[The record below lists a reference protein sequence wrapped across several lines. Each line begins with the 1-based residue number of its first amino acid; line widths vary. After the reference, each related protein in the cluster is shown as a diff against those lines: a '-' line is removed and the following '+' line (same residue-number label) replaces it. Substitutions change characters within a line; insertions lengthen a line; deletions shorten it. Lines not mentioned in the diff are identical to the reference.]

1 MLVNKKLAFCTV
13 GERIHLC
20 NIILCNHSEAR
31 SSTEQKINKKEDENG
46 IEEHTSL
53 ISSIVCDLN
62 GILAKVFIF
71 RFNKSWTFTYPSLR
85 IFKFNSVAIW
95 RKIRV
100 LNNYKKGIKKKKKSS
115 EFLVWLHSRV
125 LKNPIQYGIHFSHYR

>member
-31 SSTEQKINKKEDENG
+31 SSTEQKKNKKEDENG

-71 RFNKSWTFTYPSLR
+71 RFNKS
-85 IFKFNSVAIW
+85 
-95 RKIRV
+95 
-100 LNNYKKGIKKKKKSS
+100 
-115 EFLVWLHSRV
+115 
-125 LKNPIQYGIHFSHYR
+125 